1 VTLLSARAEG
11 RGEVG
16 AKAVTAVQEGG
27 RGVAVTGSEDRRG
40 GGGCS
45 PREEALVV
53 CGEALVSRRHDTKEK
68 TLWWRAV

>member
-1 VTLLSARAEG
+1 MSARAEG

-40 GGGCS
+40 GGGA
-45 PREEALVV
+45 PL
-53 CGEALVSRRHDTKEK
+53 EK
-68 TLWWRAV
+68 KL